1 MVRRAQTPSEKHKYL
16 ETVLQWVRKSR
27 VAARLVTLGSSRRE
41 VQGGASFWK
50 VVTIASDVL
59 VSKHLECLRGD
70 VWETLGCKGLELS
83 SHILE
88 A

>member
-1 MVRRAQTPSEKHKYL
+1 M
-16 ETVLQWVRKSR
+16 
-27 VAARLVTLGSSRRE
+27 AARLLTLGSFVFEKE

-70 VWETLGCKGLELS
+70 VWETLGYKGLELS

-88 A
+88 I